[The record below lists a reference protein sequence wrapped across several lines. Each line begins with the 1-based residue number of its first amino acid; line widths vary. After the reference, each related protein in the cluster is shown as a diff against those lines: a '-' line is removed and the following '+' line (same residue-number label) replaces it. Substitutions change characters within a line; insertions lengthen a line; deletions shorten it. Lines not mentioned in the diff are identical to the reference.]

1 VIRDRFVAVFRLGP
15 TARGCRRLWR
25 ALAIS
30 LAGLLASPC
39 ALTQTLAQTLA
50 QSASETRITPLGS
63 RTLSAAAPK
72 PAPDPLLA
80 DSADPDPATGPA
92 LGATE
97 AEDGAEDG
105 EAPIRAAYTAE
116 PDPGP
121 DPADEGLTPV
131 DGVVLA
137 DGSVPRSEGIAALGA
152 EPRTAEDIAAFQ
164 LPPAGYDP
172 YMFRIEP
179 EPLRDRRPAE
189 LFHIEPYDPTGVRL
203 GGFVIFPEAE
213 ISGLATNNVF
223 KSPVRQ
229 GDAALDVR
237 SSVRAVTDWYRHA
250 LEFRAAGGASF
261 FAEHPS
267 EDDRAYA
274 LEARGRLDIT
284 PRTNLEAL
292 LSHQRDKDIRS
303 APNVPIAAAER
314 GDLEVDRAAVA
325 FNHRFNR
332 LSFQLRAAIREFD
345 FAPVPSLGGGIISND
360 ARDYLERDAALRTTW
375 DFGGGFGVFVET
387 AIDDR
392 SYHTPP
398 ADGISRSST
407 GEQYRA
413 GVSFAPLGNTVRGE
427 VSLGWGR
434 QRPNV
439 AQLPDLDGVLI
450 DANLAWR
457 ASALT
462 TFLFTAQSTFIDS
475 IAVGSSGGLARQLGF
490 EVRHAFWRRLIGN
503 AGLRYTSTPYE
514 GINVIERELVA
525 ELGLDYYVGRDTILF
540 GRYQHIAFDSTQPA
554 SDSDADVLRLGVRV
568 RY

>member
-1 VIRDRFVAVFRLGP
+1 V
-15 TARGCRRLWR
+15 
-25 ALAIS
+25 
-30 LAGLLASPC
+30 
-39 ALTQTLAQTLA
+39 
-50 QSASETRITPLGS
+50 SAT
-63 RTLSAAAPK
+63 APK

-80 DSADPDPATGPA
+80 DSADLDPATGSA
-92 LGATE
+92 LGPTLGPMLGE
-97 AEDGAEDG
+97 AEGEDGAEDG
-105 EAPIRAAYTAE
+105 SGEAPVRAVYTAERVVE
-116 PDPGP
+116 PDPG
-121 DPADEGLTPV
+121 DEGLTPV

-137 DGSVPRSEGIAALGA
+137 DGSVPRSEGIATLGV
-152 EPRTAEDIAAFQ
+152 EPRTSEDIAAFQ

-189 LFHIEPYDPTGVRL
+189 LFYIEPYVPTGVRL

-237 SSVRAVTDWYRHA
+237 SSLRAVTDWYRHA

-292 LSHQRDKDIRS
+292 VSHQHDKDIRS

-360 ARDYLERDAALRTTW
+360 ARDYLERDAAFRTTW

-398 ADGISRSST
+398 ADGISRSSA

-413 GVSFAPLGNTVRGE
+413 GVAFAPLGNTVRGE

-503 AGLRYTSTPYE
+503 AGVRYTSTPYE

-540 GRYQHIAFDSTQPA
+540 SRYQHIAFDSTQPA
-554 SDSDADVLRLGVRV
+554 SDSNADVLRLGVRV

>member
-1 VIRDRFVAVFRLGP
+1 MGETKTGEGP
-15 TARGCRRLWR
+15 
-25 ALAIS
+25 
-30 LAGLLASPC
+30 
-39 ALTQTLAQTLA
+39 
-50 QSASETRITPLGS
+50 E
-63 RTLSAAAPK
+63 
-72 PAPDPLLA
+72 
-80 DSADPDPATGPA
+80 
-92 LGATE
+92 E
-97 AEDGAEDG
+97 GAED
-105 EAPIRAAYTAE
+105 APLRAADTADAGGE
-116 PDPGP
+116 PDPEGQ
-121 DPADEGLTPV
+121 GLTTV

-137 DGSVPRSEGIAALGA
+137 DGTVPVLDGMAVLGT

-189 LFHIEPYDPTGVRL
+189 LFHIEPYDPTGARF

-223 KSPVRQ
+223 KSPPRQ
-229 GDAALDVR
+229 GDAALEAR
-237 SSVRAVTDWYRHA
+237 SSLRAVTDWYRHA

-261 FAEHPS
+261 FAGNPS

-284 PRTNLEAL
+284 PRTNIEAL
-292 LSHQRDKDIRS
+292 VSHQRDKDIRS

-325 FNHRFNR
+325 LNHRFNR
-332 LSFQLRAAIREFD
+332 LAFQLRAAIRDFD
-345 FAPVPSLGGGIISND
+345 FAPVPSLGGGPISND
-360 ARDYLERDAALRTTW
+360 DRDYLERDAAFRTTW

-398 ADGISRSST
+398 ADGISRSSA

-413 GVSFAPLGNTVRGE
+413 GVSFAPLSNTVRGE

-450 DANLAWR
+450 DVNLAWR
-457 ASALT
+457 ASAIT

-490 EVRHAFWRRLIGN
+490 EVRHVFWRRLIGS
-503 AGLRYTSTPYE
+503 AGVRYTSTPYQ
-514 GINVIERELVA
+514 GVDLIERELVA

-554 SDSDADVLRLGVRV
+554 SDSNADVVRLGVRV